1 MEDEGESLLALSHVV
16 NISVTHEQLKDIFEV
31 EGSLFTVNFE
41 RLLLRVLK
49 NRVTEFQVMRKI
61 LKTFDLRVFQFF
73 LKVFNVE
80 ISAFDSKVAL
90 IQSELILREDE
101 NEYSHVRRRIGRT
114 DAKVVLYRVGE
125 DVATQAFDRNAVH
138 DALVEQIQ
146 GVDIAEEV
154 AEAEVWPVHRVCT
167 KFVVIVRPLADVLEV
182 RL

>member
-16 NISVTHEQLKDIFEV
+16 NIRVTHEQLKDIFEV

-61 LKTFDLRVFQFF
+61 LKTFDIRVFQFF

-138 DALVEQIQ
+138 DALVE
-146 GVDIAEEV
+146 
-154 AEAEVWPVHRVCT
+154 
-167 KFVVIVRPLADVLEV
+167 
-182 RL
+182 